1 MCIYFTKLNLTKS
14 DHFIIN
20 YSPLFKHKNIL
31 NMLETNNQSE
41 ESKFLLFNSEK
52 KNFEVQRTLNDY
64 KIGGKCKKLIS
75 KNNSSI
81 LK

>member
-1 MCIYFTKLNLTKS
+1 
-14 DHFIIN
+14 
-20 YSPLFKHKNIL
+20 
-31 NMLETNNQSE
+31 MLETNNQSE
-41 ESKFLLFNSEK
+41 ESKFLLFNREK

-64 KIGGKCKKLIS
+64 KIGGKCKKIIS